1 MIDRIFAIFILL
13 VGGVFFLESN
23 KFSEKSGVQ
32 TFAPSFFPR
41 VIIILMVILAISLLI
56 KSFVSKQGESSLF
69 TKLKLYVSEHYRVIA
84 IFSLFFVFTILIP
97 LIGFLFSSMIFM
109 FFSTVILRPIK
120 MKFMATNVIL
130 AVTLPFVV
138 QWVFQNIL
146 NIYLP

>member
-41 VIIILMVILAISLLI
+41 VIIILMVVLAISLFI
-56 KSFVSKQGESSLF
+56 KSFLSKQEESSLF

-84 IFSLFFVFTILIP
+84 IFCLFFTFTMLIP

-109 FFSTVILRPIK
+109 FLSTVILRPIK
-120 MKFMATNVIL
+120 KKFMATNVIL
-130 AVTLPFVV
+130 AVTLPFIV
-138 QWVFQNIL
+138 QWVFQNVL